1 MRALVF
7 SRILLSLI
15 FSFLLASASAQQP
28 STIPF
33 ILAPPSPSAPPS
45 LSGPSLA
52 PDTQEPVTSPPAITA
67 PPVPADSGVSAN
79 VPDMRPTPPGGPV
92 FGPLDLNGRGT
103 RGEAKGE
110 ARPLAPTGGGQAL
123 SVEAIQRVG
132 LEANGLVR
140 AARSQIDMAEGGV
153 VGAAGYPNPV
163 FTFTGGPQHARVPA
177 ALPADIHRQF
187 MVVQTIE
194 NPFLR
199 SARIGSAEAA
209 VDSSRAGLD
218 QVRADLAA
226 QLRIRAYEL
235 LLRQEIARMETGIY
249 DLMEEVRRRI
259 EKGVS
264 VGETARFELTRA
276 DAEVMNAASRKE
288 AAHLNV
294 QRARIGLMQLT
305 AGALPPNFEI
315 RASLFDSVSLPA
327 LDELRQEVPAVNPEV
342 LRLEA
347 EQNRAR
353 LKIDQERAT
362 VFPSVQILLAN
373 FQEAQ
378 YTSNLAGMHVTIPLF
393 YRRRGEIDT
402 AVADSARVKETLD
415 YRRYEIG
422 QLLESAWQALQIA
435 RRRVEMFEGGII
447 KEAENAFR
455 IAESAYRL
463 GERGLMDVLD
473 TQRILRGILADSLQA
488 RFDFQVAA
496 AEIDR
501 LRAHY
506 PKEQASE

>member
-1 MRALVF
+1 
-7 SRILLSLI
+7 
-15 FSFLLASASAQQP
+15 
-28 STIPF
+28 
-33 ILAPPSPSAPPS
+33 
-45 LSGPSLA
+45 
-52 PDTQEPVTSPPAITA
+52 
-67 PPVPADSGVSAN
+67 
-79 VPDMRPTPPGGPV
+79 
-92 FGPLDLNGRGT
+92 
-103 RGEAKGE
+103 
-110 ARPLAPTGGGQAL
+110 
-123 SVEAIQRVG
+123 
-132 LEANGLVR
+132 
-140 AARSQIDMAEGGV
+140 MAEGGV

-199 SARIGSAEAA
+199 CTRGSAEAA

-235 LLRQEIARMETGIY
+235 LLRRNSAHGNR
-249 DLMEEVRRRI
+249 DLRSHGVRRRI

-264 VGETARFELTRA
+264 VGKQRFELTRA

-435 RRRVEMFEGGII
+435 RRRVEMFEGGIS

-463 GERGLMDVLD
+463 GS
-473 TQRILRGILADSLQA
+473 AD
-488 RFDFQVAA
+488 
-496 AEIDR
+496 
-501 LRAHY
+501 
-506 PKEQASE
+506 

>member
-15 FSFLLASASAQQP
+15 FSFLLTSASAQQP
-28 STIPF
+28 STILF
-33 ILAPPSPSAPPS
+33 ITAPPSPSAPPS
-45 LSGPSLA
+45 SSGPSLA
-52 PDTQEPVTSPPAITA
+52 PDTQEPVAPPSAITA
-67 PPVPADSGVSAN
+67 PPVLADPGVSAT
-79 VPDMRPTPPGGPV
+79 VPDMGPTPPGGPV
-92 FGPLDLNGRGT
+92 FGPLGPGA
-103 RGEAKGE
+103 GGASAKGE
-110 ARPLAPTGGGQAL
+110 TKSPAPAGAGQAL